1 MAWKFEHSGC
11 RKKRDIDNRISK
23 KRLEKKD
30 FNLCNNKSEYLYFP
44 CQHKT
49 LKIYPMQ

>member
-23 KRLEKKD
+23 KRLEKKILTYAIIKV
-30 FNLCNNKSEYLYFP
+30 N
-44 CQHKT
+44 
-49 LKIYPMQ
+49 IYISLVNIRL